1 MIPYSIT
8 TDNIDKSKSLVAT
21 AQSSRLWRQQCE
33 SRLRTNS
40 KRPTLYACS
49 QIGHASRSR
58 PRSTRHCTTPDIIRR
73 GVRIGTA
80 HKHQH
85 RLEMRCGRT
94 CREAAVAVNL
104 APVDGVGVRGADRPT
119 RLLTTA
125 VMQLKRWQQTT
136 RSATCSSG
144 CSHRRPRRQ
153 PRSKTYAITAH
164 GSRARLGAS
173 RSRAEQ
179 VAAAVVEAGLGAD
192 AAAGLDR
199 TQDGVLS

>member
-1 MIPYSIT
+1 VIPYQIV
-8 TDNIDKSKSLVAT
+8 SLPTISTNQNHWSLLPKVAVSGASSASHGCAPT
-21 AQSSRLWRQQCE
+21 ANDPRYMRAVRLGTR
-33 SRLRTNS
+33 R
-40 KRPTLYACS
+40 
-49 QIGHASRSR
+49 G

-164 GSRARLGAS
+164 GSRAHLGAS